1 MIMVKEEN
9 LLVYYLGLTFKEKK
23 MKKLIMMLLMMGFGY
38 SQSLPQPAIVGED
51 IDWPTLKISQFVKV
65 DETIGV
71 IDERVTMGIKQLLEE
86 QFQDTRYR
94 LTEDDNADYTANV
107 EILYIGKPNEAFS
120 IAGLFNRRNQKTEVR
135 LLLNLVQN
143 KEGVQRSY
151 RGIGETTTQ
160 VSATGLQIQEDVEFG
175 KSELGGSLKKA
186 IEDALENIE

>member
-1 MIMVKEEN
+1 
-9 LLVYYLGLTFKEKK
+9 
-23 MKKLIMMLLMMGFGY
+23 MKKLIMMLLLIGFGY
-38 SQSLPQPAIVGED
+38 SQSLPQPAVVGKDVEF
-51 IDWPTLKISQFVKV
+51 PTLKISQFVKV

>member
-1 MIMVKEEN
+1 
-9 LLVYYLGLTFKEKK
+9 
-23 MKKLIMMLLMMGFGY
+23 MKKLIMMLLLIGFGY
-38 SQSLPQPAIVGED
+38 SQSLPQPAVVGKD
-51 IDWPTLKISQFVKV
+51 VDFPTLKISQFVKV

-143 KEGVQRSY
+143 REGIQRSY

-160 VSATGLQIQEDVEFG
+160 VSAAGLQIQEDVEFG
-175 KSELGGSLKKA
+175 KSELGGSLRKA

>member
-1 MIMVKEEN
+1 
-9 LLVYYLGLTFKEKK
+9 
-23 MKKLIMMLLMMGFGY
+23 MKKLIMMLLLIGFGY
-38 SQSLPQPAIVGED
+38 SQTLPQPAVVGKDVEF
-51 IDWPTLKISQFVKV
+51 PTLKISQFVKV

-143 KEGVQRSY
+143 REGIQRSY

-160 VSATGLQIQEDVEFG
+160 VSAAGLQIQEDVEFG
-175 KSELGGSLKKA
+175 KSELGGSLRKA